1 MVRYTNESLIV
12 QCRSP
17 DPKVELHW
25 KSPKGEIIREHKGRI
40 HIEQTSTGKDQMGCD
55 CTRWGWAG
63 LDKTKE
69 KAAGERIEQ
78 GAWGHS
84 SVFRV
89 QGVVQ
94 CIQGHW
100 HNKRN

>member
-1 MVRYTNESLIV
+1 
-12 QCRSP
+12 
-17 DPKVELHW
+17 
-25 KSPKGEIIREHKGRI
+25 
-40 HIEQTSTGKDQMGCD
+40 MGCD